1 VGPEI
6 DVPTSDS
13 TRGDAHSC
21 DLRVGRDSGKP
32 ACSPCKYKRRMSTI
46 ARDLTRSA
54 VDAVV
59 GARTALGW
67 SQRRLALV
75 AGVSQT
81 FVSRFERGAAETVTV
96 ESVGRMF
103 DALGIRAELRTE
115 LPILGGQRRQAD
127 VVHAWTCGYVGR
139 RLAGEGWDVR
149 HEVEV
154 GTGRFRGWI
163 DVLGYRPTDRS
174 LVINECKTDILDVGA
189 IQRTTNWYQRE
200 AWVAARRFGWR
211 PGPSRRSPAAARQR
225 GGGGT
230 PPDESACARGV
241 VSGSSG
247 PAHPLVQAAWSA
259 SGRQLPGP
267 DRSGLARTALAS
279 AVTSGRPKVP
289 ESLRQ
294 LRGRSRPPASSAS
307 VSHW

>member
-211 PGPSRRSPAAARQR
+211 PVRAVVALLLLDSEEVEARLRMNRPVLAASFPGRAAQLTLWFRQPGAPPADNCLALIDPAWRGRHWLRPSRA
-225 GGGGT
+225 
-230 PPDESACARGV
+230 D
-241 VSGSSG
+241 
-247 PAHPLVQAAWSA
+247 
-259 SGRQLPGP
+259 GRRCRNRYANYADAV
-267 DRSGLARTALAS
+267 DRLRRR
-279 AVTSGRPKVP
+279 RP
-289 ESLRQ
+289 
-294 LRGRSRPPASSAS
+294 
-307 VSHW
+307 